1 MRIALVHYWLVGERG
16 GEKVLKAI
24 HDLYPSAKIFT
35 NVHDAKRT
43 PSFDGANIE
52 TSFIQKLPFAR
63 SLYQAYLPLMP
74 AALEALDLQDF
85 DLVIS
90 SESGPA
96 KGVLA
101 RPDATHISYV
111 HSPMRYIWNMYPD
124 YMKRAN
130 PMVRAVFPFVANY
143 MRMWDV
149 TSSVRVDHIVS
160 NSHNVA
166 ARVRRYWGRG
176 SDVIH
181 PPVDIDNYV
190 LSRTDDGFYLYVG
203 ELVDY
208 KRADI
213 LVDAFAK
220 MKRRLVVIG
229 GGGKD
234 SEALEKRGNGA
245 VRFLG
250 RVDQATLSNHYAR
263 CRAVLFAAEEDFG
276 IVPLEAM
283 ASGKP
288 VIAYDAGG
296 ARESVIAGKTG
307 LFFPEQTPEA
317 VVKAVEDFEAI
328 RSQFD
333 PAVIRA
339 HAETFAT
346 PVFQAKFKAY
356 VERALNPTAAR
367 VQPVASAR

>member
-1 MRIALVHYWLVGERG
+1 MRIALVHYWLVRERG

-24 HDLYPSAKIFT
+24 HDLYPDATIFT
-35 NVHDAKRT
+35 NVHDRART
-43 PSFDGANIE
+43 PMFDGANVR
-52 TSFIQKLPFAR
+52 TSFIQKLPFAK
-63 SLYQAYLPLMP
+63 SLYQNYLPFMP
-74 AALEALDLQDF
+74 SALEALDLNEY

-96 KGVLA
+96 KGVVT
-101 RPDATHISYV
+101 RPGSTHICYV
-111 HSPMRYIWNMYPD
+111 HSPMRYVWNMYPD
-124 YMKRAN
+124 YLRRSNFA
-130 PMVRAVFPFVANY
+130 VRAVFPFIANY

-149 TSSVRVDHIVS
+149 TSSARVDHIVA

-166 ARVRRYWGRG
+166 TRVRRYWGRG

-181 PPVDIDNYV
+181 PPVEIDAFRQ
-190 LSRTDDGFYLYVG
+190 SSTHDGFYLYVG

-213 LVDAFAK
+213 LIDAFAQ

-229 GGGKD
+229 GGKVTA
-234 SEALEKRGNGA
+234 ELEKRANGA
-245 VRFLG
+245 VTFLG
-250 RVDQATLSNHYAR
+250 RVDQATLADYYAR
-263 CRAVLFAAEEDFG
+263 CRAVMFAAEEDFG

-296 ARESVIAGKTG
+296 ARESVIHGKTG
-307 LFFPEQTPEA
+307 LFFPKQTPEA
-317 VVKAVEDFEAI
+317 VIEALEAFEANE
-328 RSQFD
+328 SKFD
-333 PAVIRA
+333 SAAIRA

-346 PVFQAKFKAY
+346 PVFKAKFKAY
-356 VERALNPTAAR
+356 VERALNPGGAK

>member
-1 MRIALVHYWLVGERG
+1 MRIALVHYWLVRERG

-24 HDLYPSAKIFT
+24 HDLYPEATIFT
-35 NVHDAKRT
+35 NVHDPART
-43 PSFDGANIE
+43 PMFDGADIR
-52 TSFIQKLPFAR
+52 TSFVQNLPFAK
-63 SLYQAYLPLMP
+63 SLYQNYLPFMP
-74 AALEALDLQDF
+74 AALEAMDLNEY

-96 KGVLA
+96 KGVVT
-101 RPDATHISYV
+101 RPGSTHICYV

-124 YMKRAN
+124 YLRRSNLA
-130 PMVRAVFPFVANY
+130 VRAVFPLVASY

-149 TSSVRVDHIVS
+149 TSSARVDHIVS

-166 ARVRRYWGRG
+166 GRVRRYWGRG

-181 PPVDIDNYV
+181 PPVDIDAFRV
-190 LSRTDDGFYLYVG
+190 SQSHDGFYLYVG

-213 LVDAFAK
+213 LIDAFAK

-229 GGGKD
+229 GGGKGAA
-234 SEALEKRGNGA
+234 ALEERSGGA
-245 VRFLG
+245 VTFLG
-250 RVDQATLSNHYAR
+250 RVDQATLTDHYAR
-263 CRAVLFAAEEDFG
+263 CRALLFAAEEDFG

-296 ARESVIAGKTG
+296 ARETVIAGKTG

-317 VVKAVEDFEAI
+317 VIEAVEAFEANQT
-328 RSQFD
+328 QFD
-333 PAVIRA
+333 AGAIRA

-346 PVFQAKFKAY
+346 PVFKAKFKAY
-356 VERALNPTAAR
+356 VERALNPGSAKI
-367 VQPVASAR
+367 QPVASAR

>member
-1 MRIALVHYWLVGERG
+1 MRVALVHYWLVRERG

-24 HDLYPSAKIFT
+24 HDIYPDATIFT
-35 NVHDAKRT
+35 NVHDPART
-43 PSFDGANIE
+43 PMFAGADIR
-52 TSFIQKLPFAR
+52 TSFVQKLPFAT
-63 SLYQAYLPLMP
+63 SLYQNYLPFMP
-74 AALEALDLQDF
+74 SALEALDLNDY

-96 KGVLA
+96 KGVVT
-101 RPDATHISYV
+101 RPGSTHVCYV
-111 HSPMRYIWNMYPD
+111 HSPMRYVWNMYPE
-124 YMKRAN
+124 YLRRSNLA
-130 PMVRAVFPFVANY
+130 VRTVFPFVANY

-149 TSSVRVDHIVS
+149 TSSARVDHIVS

-181 PPVDIDNYV
+181 PPVEIDAYRM
-190 LSRTDDGFYLYVG
+190 STKHDGFYLYVG

-213 LVDAFAK
+213 LIDAFAK

-234 SEALEKRGNGA
+234 TAELEKRGNGA
-245 VRFLG
+245 VTFLG
-250 RVDQATLSNHYAR
+250 RVDQATLADHYAR
-263 CRAVLFAAEEDFG
+263 ARAVMFAAEEDFG

-296 ARESVIAGKTG
+296 ARESVIHGKTG

-317 VVKAVEDFEAI
+317 VTRAVEEFEANES
-328 RSQFD
+328 RFD
-333 PAVIRA
+333 PAAIRA

-346 PVFQAKFKAY
+346 PVFKAKFKAY
-356 VERALNPTAAR
+356 VERALNPGGAI
-367 VQPVASAR
+367 VQPLPSAR

>member
-1 MRIALVHYWLVGERG
+1 MRIALVHYWLVRERG

-24 HDLYPSAKIFT
+24 HDLYPGAKIFT
-35 NVHDAKRT
+35 NVYDSKRT
-43 PSFDGANIE
+43 PSFAGADIE
-52 TSFIQKLPFAR
+52 TTFIQKLPFAR
-63 SLYQAYLPLMP
+63 SWYQSYLPLMP
-74 AALEALDLQDF
+74 AALEALDLTDF

-101 RPDATHISYV
+101 RPGSTHISYV
-111 HSPMRYIWNMYPD
+111 HSPMRYIWNMYPQ
-124 YMKRAN
+124 YVRRAN
-130 PMVRAVFPFVANY
+130 PLVKAVFPFVANY

-149 TSSVRVDHIVS
+149 TSSARVDHIVA

-166 ARVRRYWGRG
+166 ARVQRYWGRG

-181 PPVDIDNYV
+181 PPVDIDNYAV
-190 LSRTDDGFYLYVG
+190 SRTDEGFYLYVG

-234 SEALEKRGNGA
+234 AEALERRGDGA
-245 VRFLG
+245 VTFLG
-250 RVDQATLSNHYAR
+250 RVDQATLSDHYAR
-263 CRAVLFAAEEDFG
+263 CRALLFAAEEDFG

-288 VIAYDAGG
+288 VIAFDAGG
-296 ARESVIAGKTG
+296 ARETVVAGKTG

-317 VVKAVEDFEAI
+317 VLKAVEAFEANQS
-328 RSQFD
+328 RFD

-346 PVFQAKFKAY
+346 SVFQAKFKAY
-356 VERALNPTAAR
+356 VERALNPGGPR
-367 VQPVASAR
+367 IQPVASAR

>member
-1 MRIALVHYWLVGERG
+1 MRIALVHYWLVRERG

-24 HDLYPSAKIFT
+24 HDLYPDATIFT
-35 NVHDAKRT
+35 NVHDPART
-43 PSFDGANIE
+43 PMFDGADVR
-52 TSFIQKLPFAR
+52 TGFVQKLPFAK
-63 SLYQAYLPLMP
+63 SLYQNYLPFMP
-74 AALEALDLQDF
+74 SALEAMDLSEY

-96 KGVLA
+96 KGVVTK
-101 RPDATHISYV
+101 PGSTHICYV

-124 YMKRAN
+124 YLKRSNVA
-130 PMVRAVFPFVANY
+130 VRAVFPFVASY

-149 TSSVRVDHIVS
+149 SSSQRVDHIVC

-166 ARVRRYWGRG
+166 TRVRRYWNRG

-181 PPVDIDNYV
+181 PPVDIDAFRP
-190 LSRTDDGFYLYVG
+190 SSTHDGFYLYVG

-213 LVDAFAK
+213 LIDAFAQ

-234 SEALEKRGNGA
+234 TADLEKRSNGA
-245 VRFLG
+245 VTFLG
-250 RVDQATLSNHYAR
+250 RVDQATLAEYYAR
-263 CRAVLFAAEEDFG
+263 CRAVMFAADEDFG

-288 VIAYDAGG
+288 VIAFDAGG
-296 ARESVIAGKTG
+296 ARETVIHGKTG
-307 LFFPEQTPEA
+307 MFFPEQTPEA
-317 VVKAVEDFEAI
+317 VIQAVEAFEA
-328 RSQFD
+328 SESKFD
-333 PAVIRA
+333 YAAIRA

-346 PVFQAKFKAY
+346 PVFKAKFKAY
-356 VERALNPTAAR
+356 VERALNPGSAKVQSLPTAR
-367 VQPVASAR
+367 

>member
-1 MRIALVHYWLVGERG
+1 MRIALVHYWLVRERG

-24 HDLYPSAKIFT
+24 HDIYPDATIFT
-35 NVHDAKRT
+35 NVHDPART
-43 PSFDGANIE
+43 PAFANAKVE
-52 TSFIQKLPFAR
+52 TTFIQKLPFAK
-63 SLYQAYLPLMP
+63 SLYQNYLPFMP
-74 AALEALDLQDF
+74 AALEALDLSAF

-101 RPDATHISYV
+101 RPGATHISYV

-124 YMKRAN
+124 YMRNAN

-149 TSSVRVDHIVS
+149 TSAARVDHFVA
-160 NSHNVA
+160 NSYNVA
-166 ARVRRYWGRG
+166 ARVRRYWNRP

-181 PPVDIDNYV
+181 PPVE
-190 LSRTDDGFYLYVG
+190 LGAFQATSAHDGSYLYVG

-213 LVDAFAK
+213 LVDAFAR
-220 MKRRLVVIG
+220 MKRRLVVV

-234 SEALEKRGNGA
+234 SEALRKRGGDS
-245 VRFLG
+245 VQFLG
-250 RVDQATLSNHYAR
+250 RVDGAQLRAAYAN
-263 CRAVLFAAEEDFG
+263 CRAVMFAADEDFG

-288 VIAYDAGG
+288 VIAFAAGG
-296 ARESVIAGKTG
+296 ALESVIEGKTG
-307 LFFPEQTPEA
+307 LFFPEQTPDSVIA
-317 VVKAVEDFEAI
+317 AVEAFEANPG
-328 RSQFD
+328 RFD
-333 PAVIRA
+333 PGAIRA

-346 PVFQAKFKAY
+346 PVFQAKFKAL
-356 VERALNPTAAR
+356 VERALNPGGAR
-367 VQPVASAR
+367 VQPLAASR

>member
-1 MRIALVHYWLVGERG
+1 MRIALVHYWLVRERG

-24 HDLYPSAKIFT
+24 HEIYPEATIFT
-35 NVHDAKRT
+35 NVHDPART
-43 PSFDGANIE
+43 PSFKDAKIE
-52 TSFIQKLPFAR
+52 TSFIQKLPFAK
-63 SLYQAYLPLMP
+63 SLYQNYLPLMP
-74 AALEALDLQDF
+74 AALEALDLSSY

-101 RPDATHISYV
+101 RPGATHISYV
-111 HSPMRYIWNMYPD
+111 HSPMRYIWNMYSD
-124 YMKRAN
+124 YIRNAN
-130 PMVRAVFPFVANY
+130 PAVRAAFPFVANY
-143 MRMWDV
+143 MRIWDV
-149 TSSVRVDHIVS
+149 TSAARVDHIVS

-166 ARVRRYWGRG
+166 ARVRRYWGRP

-181 PPVDIDNYV
+181 PPVDIDSYQ
-190 LSRTDDGFYLYVG
+190 LSTTNEGYYLYVG

-213 LVDAFAK
+213 VIDAFAR

-229 GGGKD
+229 GGKD
-234 SEALEKRGNGA
+234 LDKLAARGGDN
-245 VRFLG
+245 VQILG
-250 RVDQATLSNHYAR
+250 RVGAAELSQHYAN
-263 CRAVLFAAEEDFG
+263 CRAVVFSAEEDFG

-288 VIAYDAGG
+288 VIAYAAGG
-296 ARESVIAGKTG
+296 ALESVLPNKTG

-317 VVKAVEDFEAI
+317 VIQAIEAFEAMENK
-328 RSQFD
+328 FD
-333 PAVIRA
+333 PAAIRA

-346 PVFQAKFKAY
+346 PVFKAKFQAL
-356 VERALNPTAAR
+356 VDRALHPGGAR
-367 VQPVASAR
+367 VQPMAAAR

>member
-1 MRIALVHYWLVGERG
+1 MKIALVHYWLVRERG

-24 HDLYPSAKIFT
+24 HDLYPEATIFT
-35 NVHDAKRT
+35 NVHDPART
-43 PSFDGANIE
+43 PTFSGADIR
-52 TSFIQKLPFAR
+52 TTFIQKLPFAT
-63 SLYQAYLPLMP
+63 SLYQNYLPFMP
-74 AALEALDLQDF
+74 SALEALDLQAY

-101 RPDATHISYV
+101 RPGSTHICYV
-111 HSPMRYIWNMYPD
+111 HSPMRYVWNMYPD
-124 YMKRAN
+124 YMKRSNLA
-130 PMVRAVFPFVANY
+130 VRAVFPFVASY

-149 TSSVRVDHIVS
+149 TSSARVDHIIS
-160 NSHNVA
+160 NSYNVS
-166 ARVRRYWGRG
+166 ARVRRYWGRS

-181 PPVDIDNYV
+181 PPVDVDAFRA
-190 LSRTDDGFYLYVG
+190 SATHDGFYLYVG

-213 LVDAFAK
+213 LIDAFAK

-234 SEALEKRGNGA
+234 TAQLEQRGNGA
-245 VRFLG
+245 VSFLG
-250 RVDQATLSNHYAR
+250 RVDQATLSDYYSR

-296 ARESVIAGKTG
+296 ARESVIDGKTG

-317 VVKAVEDFEAI
+317 VMQAVEAFEANEA
-328 RSQFD
+328 RFD
-333 PAVIRA
+333 AGAIRA

-346 PVFQAKFKAY
+346 PVFKAKFKAY
-356 VERALNPTAAR
+356 VERALNPGSAR
-367 VQPVASAR
+367 IQPVASAR